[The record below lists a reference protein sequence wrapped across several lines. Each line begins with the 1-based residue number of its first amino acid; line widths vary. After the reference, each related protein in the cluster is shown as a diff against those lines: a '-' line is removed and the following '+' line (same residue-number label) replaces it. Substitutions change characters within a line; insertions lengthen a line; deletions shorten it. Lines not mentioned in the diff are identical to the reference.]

1 MHYIW
6 LTELIDWSKILD
18 NFEFLGQSNFPA
30 DLKKLNISELEILA
44 TEIREKMIETVS
56 KNGGHLSSNLGVV
69 ELSIAMHKVFNS
81 PKDKFVWD
89 VGHQVYAHKLLTG
102 RFNGFSTLR
111 TEDGISGFCAPN
123 ESEHDTFYSGHSSTS
138 ISAALGIAEAN
149 KRLGKKDYTVA
160 VIGDGALTGG
170 MAYEALN
177 NAGRSGTRLIVILN
191 DNEMSIS
198 ENVGSMARYLAV
210 IRSKPK
216 YNQIKAKTEIALNK
230 IPLIGSK
237 IASCVSKVKS
247 DIKSS
252 MYEST
257 FFEDL
262 GFKYMGPIDGHNL
275 EHLCEALDSAK
286 IVNAP
291 VLLHISTVK
300 GKGYNFAEKSPS
312 TYHGISSFSIETGEP
327 NPSKENFSS
336 VFGDE
341 LCKLA
346 GENKKVCAITAAM
359 ALGTGL
365 EEFSQKYNDRFYD
378 VGIAEQHAITFA
390 SGLSKGDMIP
400 VVALYSTFLQR
411 AYDQLVHDGTLQEQ
425 KLIIGVDRAGF
436 VGEDGVTH
444 QGILDVSFLNSIPN
458 ITIYSPFTF
467 DGLRKDLRNAVNN
480 ATNLTAIRYP
490 RGAEI
495 EIPMEYEITE
505 NDFDY
510 FNNNGSKL
518 IISYGR
524 VTAEVINAVETL
536 KENDITIDII
546 SLNKIKPIPQEVV
559 EISLKYNDIYFYEES
574 VYSGSIGQSFA
585 DILFKMKYKGDY
597 EHIAITDMFVPHAS
611 VKRLFEWFKLDR
623 DNIVKKFLEN

>member
-1 MHYIW
+1 M
-6 LTELIDWSKILD
+6 D
-18 NFEFLGQSNFPA
+18 NFKFLGKLDLPA
-30 DLKKLNISELEILA
+30 DLKKLNIDELETLA
-44 TEIREKMIETVS
+44 TEIREKMIKTVS
-56 KNGGHLSSNLGVV
+56 QNGGHLSSNLGVI
-69 ELSIAMHKVFNS
+69 ELSIAMHKIFNS
-81 PKDKFVWD
+81 PSDKFIWD
-89 VGHQVYAHKLLTG
+89 VGHQVYTHKLLTG
-102 RFNGFSTLR
+102 RVNEFDTLR
-111 TEDGISGFCAPN
+111 TENGISGFCAPN
-123 ESEHDTFYSGHSSTS
+123 ESEHDIFYSGHSSTS

-149 KRLGKKDYTVA
+149 KKLGKKDYTIA

-210 IRSKPK
+210 VRSKPE
-216 YNQIKAKTEIALNK
+216 YNKLKVKTETTLNK
-230 IPLIGSK
+230 IPLIGSGIANIISK
-237 IASCVSKVKS
+237 IKS

-286 IVNAP
+286 LVNAP

-300 GKGYNFAEKSPS
+300 GKGYDFAEKSPS
-312 TYHGISSFSIETGEP
+312 TYHGISKFNIETGEP
-327 NPSKENFSS
+327 SISGANFSS
-336 VFGDE
+336 EFGKE
-341 LCKLA
+341 LCALA
-346 GENKKVCAITAAM
+346 SNNKKICAITAAM

-365 EEFSQKYNDRFYD
+365 KEFSEKYNDRFYD
-378 VGIAEQHAITFA
+378 VGIAEEHAITFA
-390 SGLSKGDMIP
+390 SGLAKGEMIP
-400 VVALYSTFLQR
+400 VVAIYSTFLQR

-444 QGILDVSFLNSIPN
+444 QGILDVSLLNSIPGV
-458 ITIYSPFTF
+458 TIYSPFTF
-467 DGLRKDLRNAVNN
+467 EVMRKDLRNAVNN

-490 RGAEI
+490 RGNETK
-495 EIPMEYEITE
+495 IPENYIITD

-510 FNNNGSKL
+510 FEFNSSKL

-524 VTAEVINAVETL
+524 LTAEVINAIEKL
-536 KENDITIDII
+536 REKNINISLI
-546 SLNKIKPIPQEVV
+546 SLNKIKPINNEVFD
-559 EISLKYNDIYFYEES
+559 IAMKYNEVYFYEET
-574 VYSGSIGQSFA
+574 VKSGSIGQSFA
-585 DILFKMKYKGDY
+585 DKLFEINYNGKY
-597 EHIAITDMFVPHAS
+597 EHIAIDDAFVPHAS
-611 VKRLFEWFKLDR
+611 VKSLL
-623 DNIVKKFLEN
+623 KKYSIDTDSIIRKFSEK

>member
-1 MHYIW
+1 M
-6 LTELIDWSKILD
+6 E
-18 NFEFLGQSNFPA
+18 NFKFLGKLNLPT
-30 DLKKLNISELEILA
+30 DLKKLNINELETLA
-44 TEIREKMIETVS
+44 AEIRSKMIETVS
-56 KNGGHLSSNLGVV
+56 QNGGHLSSNLGVV
-69 ELSIAMHKVFNS
+69 ELSIAMHKMFNS

-102 RFNGFSTLR
+102 RVGEFNTLR
-111 TEDGISGFCAPN
+111 TENGISGFCAPN

-138 ISAALGIAEAN
+138 ISSALGIAEAN
-149 KRLGKKDYTVA
+149 KQLGNNDYTIA

-210 IRSKPK
+210 VRSKPK
-216 YNQIKAKTEIALNK
+216 YNKLKAKTETTLNK
-230 IPLIGSK
+230 IPLVGSRV
-237 IASCVSKVKS
+237 AHFVSKVKS
-247 DIKSS
+247 DIKST

-286 IVNAP
+286 LVNAP

-300 GKGYNFAEKSPS
+300 GKGYDFAEKSPS
-312 TYHGISSFSIETGEP
+312 IYHGISKFNVESGEP
-327 NPSKENFSS
+327 ISSSENFSS
-336 VFGDE
+336 VFGNE
-341 LCKLA
+341 LCELA
-346 GENKKVCAITAAM
+346 KSNDKVCAITAAM

-365 EEFSQKYNDRFYD
+365 KEFSEKYSERFYD
-378 VGIAEQHAITFA
+378 VGIAEEHAVTFA
-390 SGLSKGDMIP
+390 SGLSKGGMIP

-411 AYDQLVHDGTLQEQ
+411 AYDQLVHDGTLQAQ
-425 KLIIGVDRAGF
+425 RVIIAVDRAGF

-444 QGILDVSFLNSIPN
+444 QGILDVPLVNSVPGV
-458 ITIYSPFTF
+458 TIYSPFTF
-467 DGLRKDLRNAVNN
+467 DVLKKDLRNVVNN
-480 ATNLTAIRYP
+480 ATNLTIVRYP
-490 RGAEI
+490 RGGETI
-495 EIPMEYEITE
+495 IPDTYTITD

-510 FNNNGSKL
+510 FSDGSKL

-524 VTAEVINAVETL
+524 VTAEVINAVEYL
-536 KENDITIDII
+536 KNKGIEISIV
-546 SLNKIKPIPQEVV
+546 SLNKIKPINNDVFD
-559 EISLKYNDIYFYEES
+559 ISLKYNEIYFYEES

-585 DILFKMKYKGDY
+585 DMLFNKGYSGKY
-597 EHIAITDMFVPHAS
+597 EHMAIDDTFVPHAT
-611 VKRLFEWFKLDR
+611 VKSLLKKYKLDTES
-623 DNIVKKFLEN
+623 IIEKFSEK

>member
-1 MHYIW
+1 M
-6 LTELIDWSKILD
+6 SCFK
-18 NFEFLGQSNFPA
+18 FLGKKNFPA
-30 DLKKLNISELEILA
+30 DLKKLNINELETLA
-44 TEIREKMIETVS
+44 SEIREKMIDTVS

-69 ELSIAMHKVFNS
+69 ELSIALHKVFNS
-81 PKDKFVWD
+81 PQDKFVWD

-102 RFNGFSTLR
+102 RECDFETLR
-111 TEDGISGFCAPN
+111 TENGISGFCAPN

-149 KRLGKKDYTVA
+149 KQLGEKDYTVA

-210 IRSKPK
+210 MRSKPEYTK
-216 YNQIKAKTEIALNK
+216 FKVRTENTLNK
-230 IPLIGSK
+230 IPLVGHQIAKFVSK
-237 IASCVSKVKS
+237 IKYG
-247 DIKSS
+247 IKSS

-275 EHLCEALDSAK
+275 EHLCEALNSAK
-286 IVNAP
+286 LVNAP
-291 VLLHISTVK
+291 VLLHINTVK
-300 GKGYNFAEKSPS
+300 GKGYEFAEKSPS

-336 VFGDE
+336 AFGDE

-346 GENKKVCAITAAM
+346 SENDKICTITAAM

-365 EEFSQKYNDRFYD
+365 QNFSEKFKDRFYD

-390 SGLSKGDMIP
+390 SGLAKGGMIP
-400 VVALYSTFLQR
+400 VVAIYSTFLQR
-411 AYDQLVHDGTLQEQ
+411 AYDQLVHDGTLQGQ
-425 KLIIGVDRAGF
+425 KLIICVDRAGF

-444 QGILDVSFLNSIPN
+444 QGILDVSFLNSIPYA
-458 ITIYSPFTF
+458 TVYSPFTF
-467 DGLRKDLRNAVNN
+467 YTLRNDLRKA
-480 ATNLTAIRYP
+480 AEGAENLTVIRYP
-490 RGAEI
+490 RGTEI
-495 EIPMEYEITE
+495 AIPDNYVITN

-510 FNNNGSKL
+510 FNSNSSKL

-536 KENDITIDII
+536 KEKGINIDVI
-546 SLNKIKPIPQEVV
+546 SLNKIKPMPQDVI
-559 EISLKYNDIYFYEES
+559 EIVLKYSEVYFYEEA

-585 DILFKMKYKGDY
+585 DKLFENKFKGSY
-597 EHIAITDMFVPHAS
+597 EHIAITDMFVPHAP
-611 VKRLFEWFKLDR
+611 VKRLLEMFKLDR
-623 DNIVKKFLEN
+623 NSIIKKFSEK

>member
-1 MHYIW
+1 M
-6 LTELIDWSKILD
+6 E
-18 NFEFLGQSNFPA
+18 NFKFLGKLNLPT
-30 DLKKLNISELEILA
+30 DLKKLNINELETLA
-44 TEIREKMIETVS
+44 AEIRSKMIETVS
-56 KNGGHLSSNLGVV
+56 QNGGHLSSNLGVV
-69 ELSIAMHKVFNS
+69 ELSIAMHKMFDS

-102 RFNGFSTLR
+102 RVSEFNTLR
-111 TEDGISGFCAPN
+111 TENGISGFCAPN

-138 ISAALGIAEAN
+138 ISSALGIAEAN
-149 KRLGKKDYTVA
+149 KQLGSNDYTIA

-210 IRSKPK
+210 VRSKPK
-216 YNQIKAKTEIALNK
+216 YNKLKAKTETTLNK
-230 IPLIGSK
+230 IPLVGSRV
-237 IASCVSKVKS
+237 AHFVSKVKS
-247 DIKSS
+247 DIKST

-286 IVNAP
+286 LVNAP

-300 GKGYNFAEKSPS
+300 GKGYDFAEKSPS
-312 TYHGISSFSIETGEP
+312 IYHGISKFNIESGEP
-327 NPSKENFSS
+327 ISSSENFSA
-336 VFGDE
+336 VFGNE
-341 LCKLA
+341 LCELA
-346 GENKKVCAITAAM
+346 KSNDKVCAITAAM

-365 EEFSQKYNDRFYD
+365 KEFSEKYSERFYD
-378 VGIAEQHAITFA
+378 VGIAEEHAVTFA
-390 SGLSKGDMIP
+390 SGLSKGGMIP

-425 KLIIGVDRAGF
+425 KLIICVDRAGF

-444 QGILDVSFLNSIPN
+444 QGLLDVPLVNSVPGV
-458 ITIYSPFTF
+458 TIYSPFTF
-467 DGLRKDLRNAVNN
+467 DVLKKDLRNVVNN
-480 ATNLTAIRYP
+480 ATNLTIVRYP
-490 RGAEI
+490 RGGETV
-495 EIPMEYEITE
+495 IPDTYNITD

-510 FNNNGSKL
+510 FNNGSKL

-524 VTAEVINAVETL
+524 VTAEVINAVEYL
-536 KENDITIDII
+536 KNKGIEISII
-546 SLNKIKPIPQEVV
+546 SLNKIKPISDDVLD
-559 EISLKYNDIYFYEES
+559 IALNYNEIYFYEES

-585 DILFKMKYKGDY
+585 DMLFNKGYSGKY
-597 EHIAITDMFVPHAS
+597 EHIGIDDTFVPHAT
-611 VKRLFEWFKLDR
+611 VKSLLKKYNLDTES
-623 DNIVKKFLEN
+623 IIEKFSEK